1 MKISS
6 FEEYQHVYQESVDH
20 PEKFWG
26 DIAENFLWRKKWD
39 KVLDWNFKEPKIK
52 WDWNVPASGSGFVTK
67 FEVLKDYLAKFKVE
81 NQHYRSYIGDE
92 AFFISHIKPKLFL
105 GGWNEIKGK
114 IKQAY
119 GDLTD
124 DDLIHE
130 EGKDDET
137 LGKLQQKTGK
147 SRDELDMILQSIS
160 TGKDGKAT
168 LSIEKASDFVK
179 AIGTPHQQVYDERIV
194 FGDIKIDGDLASVWA
209 PYQFYLGDKFSHCG
223 VDVFSLLKT
232 AEGWKIIYIVDTR
245 RKDNCI
251 R

>member
-1 MKISS
+1 MDQQFIINTK
-6 FEEYQHVYQESVDH
+6 
-20 PEKFWG
+20 P
-26 DIAENFLWRKKWD
+26 L
-39 KVLDWNFKEPKIK
+39 
-52 WDWNVPASGSGFVTK
+52 SG
-67 FEVLKDYLAKFKVE
+67 
-81 NQHYRSYIGDE
+81 
-92 AFFISHIKPKLFL
+92 LFL
-105 GGWNEIKGK
+105 YFYTMRKPLLTLALIFCCITCSFAQQNTTDAVKQTINRLFDGMRKGDSTVLRSVFSK
-114 IKQAY
+114 
-119 GDLTD
+119 
-124 DDLIHE
+124 
-130 EGKDDET
+130 
-137 LGKLQQKTGK
+137 
-147 SRDELDMILQSIS
+147 DMILQSIS

-251 R
+251 Q